1 MKESQMNVRV
11 FVASVV
17 LACSAAPVIMA
28 QGAIDPRCNDP
39 ALVGSNNQGQ
49 DACQKALDLLN
60 YMTPQL
66 GALIAGGNA
75 TIGQGGTLGGLGHF
89 ALSVRANAMRASL
102 PDIDGAG
109 VNYGAAQRSNYVTE
123 AQWAGMPV
131 VDAAF
136 GVFKGIPLPLTNV
149 LGVDLLLNVSYL
161 PELEHHPL
169 SLTTPDGSFK
179 IGYGARVGV
188 LQESL
193 VLPGISLTYMKRDL
207 PRTTL
212 VASWEGGGLSGA
224 DTARLENFDIGTT
237 SWRVVASKTLLA
249 FGIAVG
255 VGQDRYEAGAIGSYV
270 VDDPI
275 QPPYRGT
282 GIPYAFDVTRTN
294 VFLDLITNLGL
305 AKLVATVGNVSGGH
319 IPTYNDFDKEAD
331 ASRIYGSLG
340 VRIGF

>member
-1 MKESQMNVRV
+1 MNARV
-11 FVASVV
+11 FAASLV
-17 LACSAAPVIMA
+17 LACSVAPAVAA
-28 QGAIDPRCNDP
+28 QSAIDSRCTDP
-39 ALVGSNNQGQ
+39 ALVGSRNEGQ

-66 GALIAGGNA
+66 GTLIAGGNA

-109 VNYGAAQRSNYVTE
+109 VNYGDAQRSNYVTE
-123 AQWAGMPV
+123 AQWAALPV

-136 GVFKGIPLPLTNV
+136 GLFKGIPLPLTNV
-149 LGVDLLLNVSYL
+149 LGVDVLVNVSYL

-179 IGYGARVGV
+179 FGYGARIGV

-193 VLPGISLTYMKRDL
+193 VLPGISVTYMKRDL

-212 VASWEGGGLSGA
+212 IASWEGGALTSA

-237 SWRVVASKTLLA
+237 SWRVVASKSLLA
-249 FGIAVG
+249 FSLALG
-255 VGQDRYEAGAIGSYV
+255 VGQDRYEAEASAFYSVNEPLARFEGGPVRY
-270 VDDPI
+270 
-275 QPPYRGT
+275 T
-282 GIPYAFDVTRTN
+282 FDVTRTN

-305 AKLVATVGNVSGGH
+305 MKLVGTIGGVSGGD
-319 IPTYNDFDKEAD
+319 IPTYNNFDKEAD

-340 VRIGF
+340 VRIGL

>member
-1 MKESQMNVRV
+1 MKGRIL
-11 FVASVV
+11 VASLV
-17 LACSAAPVIMA
+17 LACSVAPAVAA
-28 QGAIDPRCNDP
+28 QSAIDSRCTDP
-39 ALVGSNNQGQ
+39 ALVGTENEGQ

-66 GALIAGGNA
+66 GTLIAGGNA

-102 PDIDGAG
+102 PDIEGAG
-109 VNYGAAQRSNYVTE
+109 VNYGDAQRTNYVTE
-123 AQWAGMPV
+123 AQWAALPV

-136 GVFKGIPLPLTNV
+136 GLFKGIALSLTNV
-149 LGVDLLLNVSYL
+149 LGVDVLVNVSYL
-161 PELEHHPL
+161 PELEHDPL

-179 IGYGARVGV
+179 FGYGARIGV

-212 VASWEGGGLSGA
+212 IASWEGGALSSA

-237 SWRVVASKTLLA
+237 SWRLVASKSLLA
-249 FGIAVG
+249 FSLALG
-255 VGQDRYEAGAIGSYV
+255 VGQDRYEAEASAFYSVNEPLARFEGGPV
-270 VDDPI
+270 
-275 QPPYRGT
+275 R
-282 GIPYAFDVTRTN
+282 YAFDVTRTN
-294 VFLDLITNLGL
+294 VFLDVITNLGL
-305 AKLVATVGNVSGGH
+305 VKLVATVGGVSGGD
-319 IPTYNDFDKEAD
+319 IPTYNTFDKEAD

-340 VRIGF
+340 VRVGL

>member
-1 MKESQMNVRV
+1 MNVRV
-11 FVASVV
+11 MLASLM
-17 LACSAAPVIMA
+17 LACSAAPAMMA
-28 QGAIDPRCNDP
+28 QSAVDPRCTDP
-39 ALVGSNNQGQ
+39 ALVGSSNEGQ

-66 GALIAGGNA
+66 GTLIAGGNA

-109 VNYGAAQRSNYVTE
+109 VNYGNAQRSDYVTE
-123 AQWAGMPV
+123 AQWAALPV

-136 GVFKGIPLPLTNV
+136 GLFKGIPLPLTNV
-149 LGVDLLLNVSYL
+149 LGIDVLLNISYL
-161 PELEHHPL
+161 PGLERAPL

-193 VLPGISLTYMKRDL
+193 VLPGISFTYLKRQL

-212 VASWEGGGLSGA
+212 VASWDGGALSGA
-224 DTARLENFDIGTT
+224 DTARLENFDIGAK
-237 SWRVVASKTLLA
+237 SWRLVASKNLLA
-249 FGIAVG
+249 LSLAAGI
-255 VGQDRYEAGAIGSYV
+255 GQDHYEADAAASYV
-270 VDDPI
+270 VNDPLQRYADGPI
-275 QPPYRGT
+275 N
-282 GIPYAFDVTRTN
+282 YAFDVTRTN
-294 VFLDLITNLGL
+294 VFLDVITNLAL
-305 AKLVATVGNVSGGH
+305 VKLVATVGHVSGGE
-319 IPTYNDFDKEAD
+319 IPTYNNFDTDAD
-331 ASRIYGSLG
+331 ASRLYGSLG

>member
-1 MKESQMNVRV
+1 MNARML
-11 FVASVV
+11 VASLA
-17 LACSAAPVIMA
+17 LACTMAPSLRA
-28 QGAIDPRCNDP
+28 QSGIDSRCTDP
-39 ALVGSNNQGQ
+39 ELVGSSNEGQ

-66 GALIAGGNA
+66 GTLIAGGNA

-102 PDIDGAG
+102 PDIDAAG

-123 AQWAGMPV
+123 AQWAALPV
-131 VDAAF
+131 VNAAF
-136 GVFKGIPLPLTNV
+136 GLFKGIALPLTNV
-149 LGVDLLLNVSYL
+149 LGVDVLVNVSYL

-179 IGYGARVGV
+179 FGYGARVGV

-193 VLPGISLTYMKRDL
+193 VLPGVSLTYMKRDL

-212 VASWEGGGLSGA
+212 IASWESGALSNA
-224 DTARLENFDIGTT
+224 DTARLQNFDIGTT
-237 SWRVVASKTLLA
+237 SWRLVASKSLLA
-249 FGIAVG
+249 FSLAVG
-255 VGQDRYEAGAIGSYV
+255 VGQDRYEASANAFYSVNEPLARFEGGPV
-270 VDDPI
+270 
-275 QPPYRGT
+275 R
-282 GIPYAFDVTRTN
+282 YAFDVTRTN

-305 AKLVATVGNVSGGH
+305 MKLVATVGGVSGGE
-319 IPTYNDFDKEAD
+319 IPTYNNFDREAD

-340 VRIGF
+340 VRIGL

>member
-1 MKESQMNVRV
+1 MNARILL
-11 FVASVV
+11 ASLA
-17 LACSAAPVIMA
+17 LACTMAPSLSA
-28 QGAIDPRCNDP
+28 QTGIDSRCTDP
-39 ALVGSNNQGQ
+39 ELVGSSNEGQ

-66 GALIAGGNA
+66 GTLIAGGNA

-109 VNYGAAQRSNYVTE
+109 VNYGAAQRSDYVTE
-123 AQWAGMPV
+123 AQWAALPV

-136 GVFKGIPLPLTNV
+136 GVFKGIALPLTNV
-149 LGVDLLLNVSYL
+149 LGVDLLVNVSYL
-161 PELEHHPL
+161 PELEHDPL

-179 IGYGARVGV
+179 FGYGARVGI

-212 VASWEGGGLSGA
+212 IASWEGGVLANA
-224 DTARLENFDIGTT
+224 DTARLQNFDIGTT
-237 SWRVVASKTLLA
+237 SWRIVASKSLLA
-249 FGIAVG
+249 FNLAVG
-255 VGQDRYEAGAIGSYV
+255 VGQDRYEASADAFYSVNEPLARFEGGPV
-270 VDDPI
+270 
-275 QPPYRGT
+275 R
-282 GIPYAFDVTRTN
+282 YAFDVTRTN
-294 VFLDLITNLGL
+294 VFLDVVTNLGL
-305 AKLVATVGNVSGGH
+305 MKLVATVGGVSGGD
-319 IPTYNDFDKEAD
+319 IPTYNNFDREAD

-340 VRIGF
+340 VRIGL

>member
-1 MKESQMNVRV
+1 MNTRMLL
-11 FVASVV
+11 ASLA
-17 LACSAAPVIMA
+17 LACTLPSAVTA
-28 QGAIDPRCNDP
+28 QSGIDSRCTDP
-39 ALVGSNNQGQ
+39 ALVGSSNEGQ

-66 GALIAGGNA
+66 GTLIAGGNA

-109 VNYGAAQRSNYVTE
+109 VNYGAAQRSDYVTE
-123 AQWAGMPV
+123 AQWAALPV

-136 GVFKGIPLPLTNV
+136 GVFKGIALPLTNV
-149 LGVDLLLNVSYL
+149 LGVDLLVNVSYL
-161 PELEHHPL
+161 PELERHPL

-179 IGYGARVGV
+179 FGYGARVGV

-212 VASWEGGGLSGA
+212 IASWEGGVLSNA
-224 DTARLENFDIGTT
+224 DTARLQNFDIGTT
-237 SWRVVASKTLLA
+237 SWRLVASKSLLA
-249 FGIAVG
+249 FNLAVG
-255 VGQDRYEAGAIGSYV
+255 VGQDRYEASADAFYSVNEPLARFQGGPV
-270 VDDPI
+270 
-275 QPPYRGT
+275 
-282 GIPYAFDVTRTN
+282 PYAFDVTRTN
-294 VFLDLITNLGL
+294 VFLDVVTNLGL
-305 AKLVATVGNVSGGH
+305 MKLVATVGGVSGGE
-319 IPTYNDFDKEAD
+319 IPTYNNFDREAD

-340 VRIGF
+340 VRIGL

>member
-1 MKESQMNVRV
+1 MNVRV
-11 FVASVV
+11 FLTSAIFACGVAQTV
-17 LACSAAPVIMA
+17 MA
-28 QGAIDPRCNDP
+28 QSGIDSRCTDP
-39 ALVGSNNQGQ
+39 ALVGSGNEGQ

-66 GALIAGGNA
+66 GTLIAGGNA

-102 PDIDGAG
+102 PDIQGAG
-109 VNYGAAQRSNYVTE
+109 VNYGTAQRTNYVTE
-123 AQWAGMPV
+123 GQWAALPV

-149 LGVDLLLNVSYL
+149 LGVDVLLNVSYL
-161 PELEHHPL
+161 PELNHDPL

-179 IGYGARVGV
+179 IGYGARIGV

-193 VLPGISLTYMKRDL
+193 ILPGISLTYIKREL

-212 VASWEGGGLSGA
+212 IASWEGGAVTSA
-224 DTARLENFDIGTT
+224 DTARLENFDVGST
-237 SWRVVASKTLLA
+237 SWRIVASKNLLA
-249 FGIAVG
+249 FSLVAGI
-255 VGQDRYEAGAIGSYV
+255 GQDRYEASAAASYV
-270 VDDPI
+270 VNDPI
-275 QPPYRGT
+275 QRYADGP
-282 GIPYAFDVTRTN
+282 INYAFNVTRTN
-294 VFLDLITNLGL
+294 VFLDLTTNLGL
-305 AKLVATVGNVSGGH
+305 LKLVGTVGGVSGGK
-319 IPTYNDFDKEAD
+319 IPTYNNFDTKAD

>member
-1 MKESQMNVRV
+1 MKESQMNTRILL
-11 FVASVV
+11 ASLA
-17 LACSAAPVIMA
+17 LACTMAPSLSA
-28 QGAIDPRCNDP
+28 QSGIDSRCTDP
-39 ALVGSNNQGQ
+39 ELVGSSNEGQ

-66 GALIAGGNA
+66 GTLIAGGNA

-109 VNYGAAQRSNYVTE
+109 VNYGAAQRSDYVTE
-123 AQWAGMPV
+123 AQWAALPV

-136 GVFKGIPLPLTNV
+136 GVFKGIALPLTNV
-149 LGVDLLLNVSYL
+149 LGVDLLVNVSYL
-161 PELEHHPL
+161 PELEHDPL

-179 IGYGARVGV
+179 FGYGARVGI

-212 VASWEGGGLSGA
+212 IASWEGGVLANA
-224 DTARLENFDIGTT
+224 DTARLQNFDIGTT
-237 SWRVVASKTLLA
+237 SWRIVASKSLLA
-249 FGIAVG
+249 FNLAVG
-255 VGQDRYEAGAIGSYV
+255 VGQDRYEASADAFYSVNEPLARFEGGPV
-270 VDDPI
+270 
-275 QPPYRGT
+275 R
-282 GIPYAFDVTRTN
+282 YAFDVTRTN
-294 VFLDLITNLGL
+294 VFLDVVTNLGL
-305 AKLVATVGNVSGGH
+305 MKLVATVGGVSGGD
-319 IPTYNDFDKEAD
+319 IPTYNNFDREAD

-340 VRIGF
+340 VRIGL

>member
-1 MKESQMNVRV
+1 MNGRIL
-11 FVASVV
+11 VASAV
-17 LACSAAPVIMA
+17 LACTAAPVVMA
-28 QGAIDPRCNDP
+28 QSAIDSRCTDP
-39 ALVGSNNQGQ
+39 ALVGSSNEGQ

-66 GALIAGGNA
+66 GALLAGGNA

-102 PDIDGAG
+102 PDIDAAG
-109 VNYGAAQRSNYVTE
+109 VNYGSAQRSNYVTE
-123 AQWAGMPV
+123 AQWAALPV

-136 GVFKGIPLPLTNV
+136 GLFKGIPLPLTNV
-149 LGVDLLLNVSYL
+149 LGVDVLVNVSYL
-161 PELEHHPL
+161 PELKHDPL
-169 SLTTPDGSFK
+169 SLTTPEGSFK

-193 VLPGISLTYMKRDL
+193 LLPGISLTYMKRDL

-212 VASWEGGGLSGA
+212 IASWEGGALTSA

-237 SWRVVASKTLLA
+237 SWRIVASKTLVA
-249 FGIAVG
+249 FGLALG
-255 VGQDRYEAGAIGSYV
+255 VGQDRYEASAGAFYSV
-270 VDDPI
+270 NDPLARFEGG
-275 QPPYRGT
+275 PVA
-282 GIPYAFDVTRTN
+282 YAFDVTRTN
-294 VFLDLITNLGL
+294 VFLDLTTNLGL
-305 AKLVATVGNVSGGH
+305 MKLVATVGGVSGGD
-319 IPTYNDFDKEAD
+319 IPTYNNFDTEAD

>member
-1 MKESQMNVRV
+1 MNARI

-17 LACSAAPVIMA
+17 LACSMARPAAA
-28 QGAIDPRCNDP
+28 QSAIDSRCMDP
-39 ALVGSNNQGQ
+39 ALVGTQNEGQ

-66 GALIAGGNA
+66 GTLIAGGNA

-102 PDIDGAG
+102 PDIEGAG
-109 VNYGAAQRSNYVTE
+109 VNYGAAQRTNYVTE
-123 AQWAGMPV
+123 AQWAALPV

-136 GVFKGIPLPLTNV
+136 GLFKGIPLPLTNI
-149 LGVDLLLNVSYL
+149 LGVDVLVNVSYL
-161 PELEHHPL
+161 PELEHDPL

-179 IGYGARVGV
+179 FGYGARVGV

-193 VLPGISLTYMKRDL
+193 VLPGISVSYMKRDL

-212 VASWEGGGLSGA
+212 IASWEGGPLAGA

-237 SWRVVASKTLLA
+237 SWRLVASKSLLA
-249 FGIAVG
+249 FSLALG
-255 VGQDRYEAGAIGSYV
+255 VGQDRYEAEANAFYSVNEPLQRFDGGPV
-270 VDDPI
+270 
-275 QPPYRGT
+275 R
-282 GIPYAFDVTRTN
+282 YAFDVTRTN
-294 VFLDLITNLGL
+294 VFLDVITNLGL
-305 AKLVATVGNVSGGH
+305 MKLVATVGGVSGGD
-319 IPTYNDFDKEAD
+319 IPTYNAFDKEAD

-340 VRIGF
+340 VRIGL

>member
-1 MKESQMNVRV
+1 MNARV
-11 FVASVV
+11 VVASLV
-17 LACSAAPVIMA
+17 LACSVAPAVAAQSAV
-28 QGAIDPRCNDP
+28 DSRCMDP
-39 ALVGSNNQGQ
+39 ALVGESNEGQ
-49 DACQKALDLLN
+49 DACQKAIDLLN

-66 GALIAGGNA
+66 GTLIAGGNA

-109 VNYGAAQRSNYVTE
+109 VNYGTAQRSNYVTE
-123 AQWAGMPV
+123 AQWAALPV

-136 GVFKGIPLPLTNV
+136 GLFKGIPLPLTNV
-149 LGVDLLLNVSYL
+149 LGVDVLVNVSYL

-179 IGYGARVGV
+179 FGYGARIGV

-193 VLPGISLTYMKRDL
+193 VLPGISVSYMKRDL

-212 VASWEGGGLSGA
+212 IASWEGGALASA
-224 DTARLENFDIGTT
+224 DTARLENFEIGTT
-237 SWRVVASKTLLA
+237 SWRVVASKSLLA
-249 FGIAVG
+249 FSLALG
-255 VGQDRYEAGAIGSYV
+255 VGQDRYEAEAGAFYSVNEPLARFEGGPV
-270 VDDPI
+270 
-275 QPPYRGT
+275 R
-282 GIPYAFDVTRTN
+282 YAFDVTRTN

-305 AKLVATVGNVSGGH
+305 MKIVATVGGVSGGD
-319 IPTYNDFDKEAD
+319 IPTYNNFDKEAD

-340 VRIGF
+340 FRIGL

>member
-1 MKESQMNVRV
+1 MKESQMNARV
-11 FVASVV
+11 FLASVV
-17 LACSAAPVIMA
+17 LACTAAPAVMA
-28 QGAIDPRCNDP
+28 QSAIDSRCTDP
-39 ALVGSNNQGQ
+39 TLVGSSNEGQ

-109 VNYGAAQRSNYVTE
+109 VNYGSAQRSNYVTE
-123 AQWAGMPV
+123 AQWAALPV

-136 GVFKGIPLPLTNV
+136 GLFKGIPLPLTNV
-149 LGVDLLLNVSYL
+149 LGVDVLVNVSYL
-161 PELEHHPL
+161 PELEHDPL

-212 VASWEGGGLSGA
+212 VASWESGALSNA
-224 DTARLENFDIGTT
+224 DTARLQNFDIGTT
-237 SWRVVASKTLLA
+237 SWRIVASKTLLA
-249 FGIAVG
+249 FGLALG
-255 VGQDRYEAGAIGSYV
+255 VGQDRYEASADAFYSVNEPLARFEGGPVS
-270 VDDPI
+270 
-275 QPPYRGT
+275 
-282 GIPYAFDVTRTN
+282 YAFDVTRTN
-294 VFLDLITNLGL
+294 VFLDLTTNLGL
-305 AKLVATVGNVSGGH
+305 MKLVATVGGVSGGD
-319 IPTYNDFDKEAD
+319 IPTYNTFDTEAD

>member
-1 MKESQMNVRV
+1 MKESEMNVRV
-11 FVASVV
+11 FLASAL
-17 LACSAAPVIMA
+17 LACATGPTVMA
-28 QGAIDPRCNDP
+28 QSAIDPRCTDP
-39 ALVGSNNQGQ
+39 ALVGSSNEGQ

-66 GALIAGGNA
+66 GTLIAGGNA

-89 ALSVRANAMRASL
+89 ALSVRANAIRASL

-109 VNYGAAQRSNYVTE
+109 VNYGTAQRSNYVTE
-123 AQWAGMPV
+123 AQWAALPV

-136 GVFKGIPLPLTNV
+136 GLFKGIPLPLTNV
-149 LGVDLLLNVSYL
+149 LGVDVLLNVSYL
-161 PELEHHPL
+161 PELEHSPL

-193 VLPGISLTYMKRDL
+193 VLPGISFTYMKRDL

-212 VASWEGGGLSGA
+212 VASWEGGALSGA
-224 DTARLENFDIGTT
+224 DTARLENFNIGTT
-237 SWRVVASKTLLA
+237 SWRVVASKNLLA
-249 FGIAVG
+249 FSLAAG
-255 VGQDRYEAGAIGSYV
+255 VGQDRYEADAAASYV
-270 VDDPI
+270 VNDPLQRYADGPI
-275 QPPYRGT
+275 S
-282 GIPYAFDVTRTN
+282 YAFDVTRTN
-294 VFLDLITNLGL
+294 VFLDVITNLGL
-305 AKLVATVGNVSGGH
+305 MKIVATVGNVSGGD

>member
-1 MKESQMNVRV
+1 MNSRMLL
-11 FVASVV
+11 ASLA
-17 LACSAAPVIMA
+17 LACTLPSTLTA
-28 QGAIDPRCNDP
+28 QSGIDSRCTDP
-39 ALVGSNNQGQ
+39 ALVGSSNEGQ
-49 DACQKALDLLN
+49 DACQKAVDLLN

-66 GALIAGGNA
+66 GTLIAGGNA

-109 VNYGAAQRSNYVTE
+109 VNYGAAQRSDYVTE
-123 AQWAGMPV
+123 AQWAALPV

-136 GVFKGIPLPLTNV
+136 GVFKGIALPLTNV

-161 PELEHHPL
+161 PELERHPL

-179 IGYGARVGV
+179 FGYGARVGV

-212 VASWEGGGLSGA
+212 IASWEGGVLSNA
-224 DTARLENFDIGTT
+224 DTARLQNFDIGTT
-237 SWRVVASKTLLA
+237 SWRLVASKSLLA
-249 FGIAVG
+249 LNLAVG
-255 VGQDRYEAGAIGSYV
+255 VGQDRYEASADAFYSVNEPLARFEGGPV
-270 VDDPI
+270 
-275 QPPYRGT
+275 R
-282 GIPYAFDVTRTN
+282 YAFDVTRTN
-294 VFLDLITNLGL
+294 VFLDVVTNLGL
-305 AKLVATVGNVSGGH
+305 MKLVATVGGVSGGD
-319 IPTYNDFDKEAD
+319 IPTYNTFDTEAD

-340 VRIGF
+340 VRIGL

>member
-1 MKESQMNVRV
+1 MKESEMNVRV
-11 FVASVV
+11 FLASVV
-17 LACSAAPVIMA
+17 LACTAAPAVMA
-28 QGAIDPRCNDP
+28 QGVVDARCTDA
-39 ALVGSNNQGQ
+39 ALVGSSNEGQ

-66 GALIAGGNA
+66 GMLIAGGNA
-75 TIGQGGTLGGLGHF
+75 TIGQGGSLGGLGHF
-89 ALSVRANAMRASL
+89 ALSVRANTMRASL
-102 PDIDGAG
+102 PDIQGAG
-109 VNYGAAQRSNYVTE
+109 VNYGTAQQSNYVTE
-123 AQWAGMPV
+123 AQWAALPV

-136 GVFKGIPLPLTNV
+136 GLFKGIPLPLTNV
-149 LGVDLLLNVSYL
+149 LGIDVLLNVSYL

-193 VLPGISLTYMKRDL
+193 LLPGLSFSYMKRDL

-212 VASWEGGGLSGA
+212 IASWEDGALSGA

-237 SWRVVASKTLLA
+237 SWRIVASKSLLA
-249 FGIAVG
+249 FSFAVG
-255 VGQDRYEAGAIGSYV
+255 VGQDRYEASAGAYYSVNELTNSYQGG
-270 VDDPI
+270 PI
-275 QPPYRGT
+275 AYG
-282 GIPYAFDVTRTN
+282 FDVTRTN
-294 VFLDLITNLGL
+294 VFLDVITNLGL
-305 AKLVATVGNVSGGH
+305 VKLVGTVGGVSGGD
-319 IPTYNDFDKEAD
+319 IPTFNNFDTEAD